1 MLYVCKKIEN
11 YKKQT
16 TFRFYRMDDLMN
28 TSEENIE
35 QLTQNYQTLDRE
47 ELLKEF
53 QTLLDA
59 NDFDTLKQR
68 ARLIKNI
75 FDEKSK
81 DIYAKALEQFL
92 SEGGNKEDYKNE
104 LDQLDVDFRKLY
116 GEYREKRQK
125 FLEKQEQDKI
135 DNLEKKKAILEELR
149 VLLQEEGS
157 LKEIYDKFNQIQAKW
172 KEIGAVPRSEANS
185 LWESYHFLI
194 EKFYEKVNINKELLE
209 IGVKKKI
216 ALCERVES
224 LLLEPSINESIKQLQ
239 ECHQLWKEIGRVS
252 ADKSDEVWER
262 FKKAS
267 DAVNKRCQEYYD
279 KIREEQNN
287 NLLAKTALCE
297 KLEELLKTEFST
309 AKDWTDASV
318 QITEM
323 FDLWKTIGPVP
334 KESNDTIWERFKKK
348 IDKFYED
355 KKDAFA
361 KMKDKQDENYQKKV
375 ELCLQAEVIAER
387 NDWKRAT
394 EDLLKL
400 QAEWKEVGYVARK
413 HSDALWLR
421 FRGACDKF
429 FERKSQDYQNRKQ
442 SEAENIAK
450 KEALIQAVK
459 DFSFT
464 EDKQHNLEVIKDYQ
478 RQWSD
483 VGYVSNAE
491 RDRLYAEFRKA
502 IDAHFDKLQM
512 DSMES
517 NLNNYKTRLEV
528 VDGKRNLSREKR
540 EFMDKIQNLQND
552 LNVWENNLG
561 FLANSKQADLL
572 KAEFDKKIEKAKAEI
587 QLLKAKVKLLEETEK
602 TKNE

>member
-1 MLYVCKKIEN
+1 MS
-11 YKKQT
+11 
-16 TFRFYRMDDLMN
+16 DLMN
-28 TSEENIE
+28 ASENLVEQDEKIQQPIE
-35 QLTQNYQTLDRE
+35 ETVEQVTPNYQEFGRE

-53 QTLLDA
+53 QTLLSA
-59 NDFDTLKQR
+59 NDFELLKQR
-68 ARLIKNI
+68 ANVIKKI

-81 DIYAKALEQFL
+81 EVYAKALEQFL
-92 SEGGNKEDYKNE
+92 EEGGNKEDYKNE
-104 LDQLDVDFRKLY
+104 LDQLDIDFRKLY
-116 GEYREKRQK
+116 GEYRERRQK
-125 FLEKQEQDKI
+125 FLEKQEQDKV
-135 DNLEKKKAILEELR
+135 DNLEKKKAVLEELR
-149 VLLQEEGS
+149 ELLQQEGS
-157 LKEIYDKFNQIQAKW
+157 LKEIYDTFNQIQTKW
-172 KEIGAVPRSEANS
+172 KEIGAVPRSDANF

-194 EKFYEKVNINKELLE
+194 EKFYDKVKINRELLE
-209 IGVKKKI
+209 IGMKKKI

-224 LLLEPSINESIKQLQ
+224 LLLEPSINDSFRQLQ

-252 ADKSDEVWER
+252 ADKSDEIWER

-267 DAVNKRCQEYYD
+267 DAVNKRCQEHYE

-297 KLEELLKTEFST
+297 KLEELLKAERVT
-309 AKDWTDASV
+309 AKQWNEVTLGV
-318 QITEM
+318 NEL
-323 FDLWKTIGPVP
+323 FELWKTIGPVP
-334 KESNDTIWERFKKK
+334 KEDNEKIWDRFKKT

-361 KMKDKQDENYQKKV
+361 KMKESQDENYQKKV

-400 QAEWKEVGYVARK
+400 QEEWKNIGYVAK
-413 HSDALWLR
+413 KQSDKLWLR
-421 FRGACDKF
+421 FREACDKF

-442 SEAENIAK
+442 YESENIAK

-459 DFSFT
+459 EFSFT
-464 EDKQHNLEVIKDYQ
+464 EDKQHNLDVIKDFQ
-478 RQWSD
+478 RQWAE
-483 VGYVSNAE
+483 VGYVSTSE
-491 RDRLYAEFRKA
+491 RNRLYAEFRKA

-517 NLNNYKTRLEV
+517 NLNNYKMRLES
-528 VDGKRNLSREKR
+528 VDGKRNISREKK
-540 EFMDKIQNLQND
+540 EFMDQIQRLQND

-561 FLANSKQADLL
+561 FLASSKQADLL

-587 QLLKAKVKLLEETEK
+587 QLLKAKVKLLEESENS
-602 TKNE
+602 KNE

>member
-1 MLYVCKKIEN
+1 
-11 YKKQT
+11 
-16 TFRFYRMDDLMN
+16 MDDLMN

-348 IDKFYED
+348 IDK
-355 KKDAFA
+355 
-361 KMKDKQDENYQKKV
+361 
-375 ELCLQAEVIAER
+375 
-387 NDWKRAT
+387 
-394 EDLLKL
+394 
-400 QAEWKEVGYVARK
+400 
-413 HSDALWLR
+413 
-421 FRGACDKF
+421 
-429 FERKSQDYQNRKQ
+429 
-442 SEAENIAK
+442 
-450 KEALIQAVK
+450 
-459 DFSFT
+459 
-464 EDKQHNLEVIKDYQ
+464 
-478 RQWSD
+478 
-483 VGYVSNAE
+483 
-491 RDRLYAEFRKA
+491 
-502 IDAHFDKLQM
+502 
-512 DSMES
+512 
-517 NLNNYKTRLEV
+517 
-528 VDGKRNLSREKR
+528 
-540 EFMDKIQNLQND
+540 
-552 LNVWENNLG
+552 
-561 FLANSKQADLL
+561 
-572 KAEFDKKIEKAKAEI
+572 
-587 QLLKAKVKLLEETEK
+587 
-602 TKNE
+602 

>member
-1 MLYVCKKIEN
+1 
-11 YKKQT
+11 
-16 TFRFYRMDDLMN
+16 MDDLMN

-355 KKDAFA
+355 KKEAFA

-400 QAEWKEVGYVARK
+400 QTEWKEVGYVAKK

>member
-1 MLYVCKKIEN
+1 MS
-11 YKKQT
+11 
-16 TFRFYRMDDLMN
+16 DLMN
-28 TSEENIE
+28 ASENLVEQDERMEQPIEENIE
-35 QLTQNYQTLDRE
+35 QVTLSYQGLDRE

-53 QTLLDA
+53 QTLLNA
-59 NDFDTLKQR
+59 NNFDLLKQR
-68 ARLIKNI
+68 ARVIKEI
-75 FDEKSK
+75 FDAKSK
-81 DIYAKALEQFL
+81 EIYQIALDKFL
-92 SEGGNKEDYKNE
+92 SEGGVKEDYKNE
-104 LDQLDVDFRKLY
+104 LDQLDIDFRKLY
-116 GEYREKRQK
+116 GEYRERRQK
-125 FLEKQEQDKI
+125 HLEKQEQDKI

-149 VLLQEEGS
+149 ALLQQEGS
-157 LKEIYDKFNQIQAKW
+157 LKEIYDTFNGLQAKW

-194 EKFYEKVNINKELLE
+194 EKFYDKVKINKELLE
-209 IGVKKKI
+209 IGMKKKV

-224 LLLEPSINESIKQLQ
+224 LLLEPSINDSFRQLQ

-252 ADKSDEVWER
+252 ADKSDEIWER

-267 DAVNKRCQEYYD
+267 EAVNKRCQEHYE

-297 KLEELLKTEFST
+297 KLEDVLKTELLSV
-309 AKDWTDASV
+309 KDWNEATTKV
-318 QITEM
+318 TEL

-334 KESNDTIWERFKKK
+334 KEENENIWNRFKKP

-355 KKDAFA
+355 KKEAFA
-361 KMKDKQDENYQKKV
+361 KMKESQDENYQKKV

-387 NDWKRAT
+387 TDWKHAT

-400 QAEWKEVGYVARK
+400 QAEWKEVGYVAK
-413 HSDALWLR
+413 KQSDKLWLR
-421 FRGACDKF
+421 FREACDKF
-429 FERKSQDYQNRKQ
+429 FERKAQDYQNRKQ
-442 SEAENIAK
+442 SEGENIAK

-464 EDKQHNLEVIKDYQ
+464 EDKQHNLDVIKDFQ
-478 RQWSD
+478 RQWSE
-483 VGYVSNAE
+483 VGYVSTNE
-491 RDRLYAEFRKA
+491 RNRLYAEFRKA
-502 IDAHFDKLQM
+502 IDAHFDKLQV

-517 NLNNYKTRLEV
+517 NLNNYKMKLEA
-528 VDGKRNLSREKR
+528 VDGKRNVSREKK
-540 EFMDKIQNLQND
+540 EFLDQIQKLQND

-561 FLANSKQADLL
+561 FLASSKQADLL

-587 QLLKAKVKLLEETEK
+587 QLLKAKVKLLEESEK

>member
-1 MLYVCKKIEN
+1 MLYVCKKIKN

-355 KKDAFA
+355 KKEAFA

-400 QAEWKEVGYVARK
+400 QTEWKEVGYVAKK

-517 NLNNYKTRLEV
+517 NLNSYKTRLEV

>member
-1 MLYVCKKIEN
+1 MS
-11 YKKQT
+11 
-16 TFRFYRMDDLMN
+16 DLMN
-28 TSEENIE
+28 ASENLVEQDEKIQQPIE
-35 QLTQNYQTLDRE
+35 ETVEQVTPNYQEFGRG

-53 QTLLDA
+53 QTLLSA
-59 NDFDTLKQR
+59 NDFELLKQR
-68 ARLIKNI
+68 ANVIKKI

-81 DIYAKALEQFL
+81 EVYAKALEQFL
-92 SEGGNKEDYKNE
+92 EEGGNKEDYKNE
-104 LDQLDVDFRKLY
+104 LDQLDIDFRKLY
-116 GEYREKRQK
+116 GEYRERRQK
-125 FLEKQEQDKI
+125 FLEKQEQDKV
-135 DNLEKKKAILEELR
+135 DNLEKKKAVLEELR
-149 VLLQEEGS
+149 ELLQQEGS
-157 LKEIYDKFNQIQAKW
+157 LKEIYDTFNQIQTKW
-172 KEIGAVPRSEANS
+172 KEIGAVPRSDANF

-194 EKFYEKVNINKELLE
+194 EKFYDKVKINRELLE
-209 IGVKKKI
+209 IGMKKKI

-224 LLLEPSINESIKQLQ
+224 LLLEPSINDSFRQLQ

-252 ADKSDEVWER
+252 ADKSDEIWER

-267 DAVNKRCQEYYD
+267 DAVNKRCQEHYE

-297 KLEELLKTEFST
+297 KLEELLKAERVT
-309 AKDWTDASV
+309 AKQWNEVTLGV
-318 QITEM
+318 NEL
-323 FDLWKTIGPVP
+323 FELWKTIGPVP
-334 KESNDTIWERFKKK
+334 KEDNEKIWDRFKKT

-361 KMKDKQDENYQKKV
+361 KMKESQDENYQKKV

-400 QAEWKEVGYVARK
+400 QEEWKNIGYVAK
-413 HSDALWLR
+413 KQSDKLWLR
-421 FRGACDKF
+421 FREACDKF

-442 SEAENIAK
+442 SESENIAK

-459 DFSFT
+459 EFSFT
-464 EDKQHNLEVIKDYQ
+464 EDKQHNLDVIKDFQ
-478 RQWSD
+478 RQWAE
-483 VGYVSNAE
+483 VGYVSTSE
-491 RDRLYAEFRKA
+491 RNRLYAEFRKA

-517 NLNNYKTRLEV
+517 NLNNYKMRLES
-528 VDGKRNLSREKR
+528 VDGKRNISREKK
-540 EFMDKIQNLQND
+540 EFMDQIQRLQND

-561 FLANSKQADLL
+561 FLASSKQADLL

-587 QLLKAKVKLLEETEK
+587 QLLKAKVKLLEESENS
-602 TKNE
+602 KNE

>member
-1 MLYVCKKIEN
+1 MFAKKIEN

-59 NDFDTLKQR
+59 NDFETLKQR

-135 DNLEKKKAILEELR
+135 DNLENKKAILEELR

-157 LKEIYDKFNQIQAKW
+157 LKEIYDRFNQIQAKW

-262 FKKAS
+262 FKKATE
-267 DAVNKRCQEYYD
+267 AVNKRCQEHYD

-297 KLEELLKTEFST
+297 KLEELLKAEIVTV
-309 AKDWTDASV
+309 KDWTETTLKV
-318 QITEM
+318 NEL

-334 KESNDTIWERFKKK
+334 KESNEIIWERFKKR

-355 KKDAFA
+355 KKEAFA
-361 KMKDKQDENYQKKV
+361 KMKESQDENYQKKV

-400 QAEWKEVGYVARK
+400 QAEWKEVGYVVK
-413 HSDALWLR
+413 KQSDKLWLR
-421 FRGACDKF
+421 FREACDKF

-442 SEAENIAK
+442 SETENIAK

-459 DFSFT
+459 DFTFT

-478 RQWSD
+478 RQWSE
-483 VGYVSNAE
+483 VGYVSTAE

-587 QLLKAKVKLLEETEK
+587 QLLKAKVKLLEEVEK